1 MAIQMNI
8 TTEGLAKFRAALET
22 GNLETL
28 KTAKFYGG
36 WSGGA
41 VSGSVVATLDIA
53 VNKAIES
60 NSNICRFVC
69 QDKSDAQYTT
79 YGGEVINA
87 DGVVIATFNNG
98 GEPVSTKQSKAEM
111 MLGFE
116 IKFEDNTAASSVIN
130 MGDTTF
136 VFDDATE
143 TAAGIIELSTEAE
156 AKAGTDT
163 KRAITPKV
171 LDAVIE
177 SHDNIVHRSGAET
190 IKGEKTFDSTIIKD
204 GTLARNKNSKGYIS
218 IIGNTNADTGAG
230 LWLYADEHGA
240 YAGSFLLRA
249 AINGVYKQLIGK
261 QDGTLIWDGKNI
273 VRSINGTNAN
283 TAGNVTIPLPF
294 LPLAGGT
301 MTNTIKT
308 TVNLAL
314 AKTDAKGGVQICGG
328 TSLTDGG
335 AILGYGKD
343 YESNVEFKGALQLQA
358 ANGKGT
364 YDVVLFPNGRMRL
377 GNGTR
382 MNFQDNES
390 QYIFIDG
397 NGDLLLGDMEG
408 AFLRICG
415 KDSTDNPSGFKLR
428 VKAADGTL
436 RYLIG
441 APDGTLTWGG
451 NAVERV
457 VASSFGSNSFYIK
470 YASGLIIQG
479 GIVGSEGN
487 TTFPIPF
494 SNTNYRVMLN
504 HVFSGSNSDETYAA
518 PGQAKARTTTGFRM
532 LCYVKSLSHV
542 EWIAIGN

>member
-1 MAIQMNI
+1 MAIQIHI
-8 TTEGLAKFRAALET
+8 TEAGLSKIR
-22 GNLETL
+22 
-28 KTAKFYGG
+28 
-36 WSGGA
+36 SVMDGGA
-41 VSGSVVATLDIA
+41 KITVDKVECIDDDKGGVVVATLP
-53 VNKAIES
+53 VES
-60 NSNICRFVC
+60 IGSVEQNSDTFRFTV
-69 QDKSDAQYTT
+69 QDKSDAEYVCHRVKVYDT
-79 YGGEVINA
+79 
-87 DGVVIATFNNG
+87 DGVVIAESDRRIIIG
-98 GEPVSTKQSKAEM
+98 GGNADPFFTKHTASEM
-111 MLGFE
+111 LVGFE
-116 IKFEDNTAASSVIN
+116 IYFEGIVIRDYFEV
-130 MGDTTF
+130 GDVIFNLDSAT
-136 VFDDATE
+136 TE
-143 TAAGIIELSTEAE
+143 TEGVVELATEAE
-156 AKAGTDT
+156 AKAGTDA

-204 GTLARNKNSKGYIS
+204 GTLARNKNSKSYIS

-230 LWLYADEHGA
+230 LWLYADGHGA

-273 VRSINGTNAN
+273 VRSINGTNAD
-283 TAGNVTIPLPF
+283 TAGNVEIPLNF

-308 TVNLAL
+308 SVNLAL
-314 AKTDAKGGVQICGG
+314 AKTDTKGGVQICGG
-328 TSLTDGG
+328 TTLEDGG

-358 ANGKGT
+358 ANGTRT

-377 GNGTR
+377 GKGTR
-382 MNFQDNES
+382 MYFQDNES

-441 APDGTLTWGG
+441 APDGTLTWDGKK
-451 NAVERV
+451 V
-457 VASSFGSNSFYIK
+457 VTMDVIGD
-470 YASGLIIQG
+470 IQS
-479 GIVGSEGN
+479 ILDANV
-487 TTFPIPF
+487 
-494 SNTNYRVMLN
+494 
-504 HVFSGSNSDETYAA
+504 
-518 PGQAKARTTTGFRM
+518 
-532 LCYVKSLSHV
+532 
-542 EWIAIGN
+542 